1 MKEISVTMFAF
12 ILTASASFAGGCSK
26 HNDVNLEA
34 MSCQIGYAWD
44 DEAKECVQAPQA

>member
-1 MKEISVTMFAF
+1 MKTLLINIFAL
-12 ILTASASFAGGCSK
+12 ILTTSTSFAGGCSK

-34 MSCQIGYAWD
+34 MSCQVGYNWD